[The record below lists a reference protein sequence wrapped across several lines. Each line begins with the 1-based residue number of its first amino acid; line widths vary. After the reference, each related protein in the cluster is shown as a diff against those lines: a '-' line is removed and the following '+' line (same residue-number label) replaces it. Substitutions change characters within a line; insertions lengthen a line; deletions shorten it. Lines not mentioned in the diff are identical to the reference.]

1 MPKVEF
7 DPKIS
12 IGNIVT
18 IAIVLA
24 GMITAWNTVVNR
36 QTALAEKLAAMEQ
49 TIAAGRADRLAAIAA
64 HEGRIRAVELAQASQ
79 TSDLRNIQQTLGEI
93 KVQLDKIAL
102 KP

>member
-24 GMITAWNTVVNR
+24 GMLTAWNTVVNR

-49 TIAAGRADRLAAIAA
+49 TMAAGRADRIAGLAA
-64 HEGRIRAVELAQASQ
+64 HEARIRAVEIAQASQ
-79 TSDLRNIQQTLGEI
+79 VSDLRNIQQTLAEI
-93 KVQLDKIAL
+93 KTSLDKIAL